1 MVDYSVIIQ
10 KIFGTGTQIT
20 GIRPV
25 FGGDINEA
33 YLLLLSDGNRVFLKE
48 NTKGNVGFFE
58 TEKACLSAIR
68 STGTIRAPEVLETG
82 ICENRSYLMTIFPK
96 VQFIVTTHS
105 VIVINSIKS
114 DNLILLRD
122 TVPVQYD
129 VNIEKRFRKWTACN
143 TNPFGKFILI

>member
-68 STGTIRAPEVLETG
+68 STGTIRVPEVLETG
-82 ICENRSYLMTIFPK
+82 ICENQSYLVMEYLEAAPEKKDFWECFGRQLAAMHRADPSEWTPGGIALWWNRGLANSLLS
-96 VQFIVTTHS
+96 S
-105 VIVINSIKS
+105 VS
-114 DNLILLRD
+114 
-122 TVPVQYD
+122 
-129 VNIEKRFRKWTACN
+129 
-143 TNPFGKFILI
+143 